1 MEANT
6 FTYHVTERHGYVETT
21 RAYLRKLKISKLIS
35 PYSRQSGNKVF
46 IEEDGDLRLFAKRH
60 STVGI
65 EITLNEEYS
74 KEQNYFDNLWNYRD
88 DECQDEQFDG
98 FKSDWEIT
106 QYVSFSKPDN
116 IKHIVGPTF
125 KTPDDKTLKV
135 IPTFYLDGK
144 LLTEKQLEKL
154 GITVHLAH
162 TKDCNIQ

>member
-60 STVGI
+60 STVGL

-74 KEQNYFDNLWNYRD
+74 KEKN
-88 DECQDEQFDG
+88 
-98 FKSDWEIT
+98 S
-106 QYVSFSKPDN
+106 
-116 IKHIVGPTF
+116 
-125 KTPDDKTLKV
+125 
-135 IPTFYLDGK
+135 
-144 LLTEKQLEKL
+144 
-154 GITVHLAH
+154 
-162 TKDCNIQ
+162 